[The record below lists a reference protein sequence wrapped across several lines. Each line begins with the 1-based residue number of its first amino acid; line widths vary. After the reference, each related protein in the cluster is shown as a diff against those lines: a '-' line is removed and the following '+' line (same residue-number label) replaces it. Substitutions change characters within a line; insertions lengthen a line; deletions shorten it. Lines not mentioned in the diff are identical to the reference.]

1 MRHSLFRS
9 RRIHAHLRRP
19 KHLIGFLLI
28 WLPALAPLAFAQRS
42 ALAASRPNIVIFL
55 ADDMGYSDLGC
66 YGGEIQTPNLD
77 GLAREGLRFTTFYN
91 TARCWPSRAA
101 LLTGYYAQAVRRDTV
116 PGVKSGAS
124 GIRPAW
130 APLLPVFLKPLG
142 YRTYHSG
149 KWHVDGLPLQNGFDH
164 SYSLNDHDRHFSPR
178 LHTEDDRPLP
188 AVTPD
193 SGYYS
198 TTTIADYAIKWL
210 KEHAEQH
217 ASEPFFE
224 YVAFTSPHFPLQ
236 APAADI
242 AKYHGRYRA
251 GWDAMREQR
260 WERMQKLG
268 IGGANLSTTERDLGP
283 PYAFPQAIKKLGPDE
298 VNLPLVWT
306 DLSESQQKFQSA
318 KMEIHA
324 AMVDR
329 MDQEIGRVLQQLRAM
344 GAIDNTLILFLSD
357 NGASAEMMVRG
368 NGHDPAAPPGSAA
381 TFLSIGPGWSTM
393 CNTPFRRHK
402 TWVHEGGISTPL
414 IVHWPAG
421 IAAKGELRATPAHIV
436 DLLPTILELAG
447 GKKSETI
454 DGQLVPPA
462 PGISIAPL
470 FAKDGAIH
478 RDTLWWLHEGN
489 RALRAGDWKIVAAG
503 KDSPWELYNIAT
515 DRSESENLA
524 ERMPEKVKELAAMW
538 EKQRDEYFELARKEA
553 AQTP

>member
-1 MRHSLFRS
+1 MRSPTLHYNNTTGHLP
-9 RRIHAHLRRP
+9 RR
-19 KHLIGFLLI
+19 GGTVVVFLVG
-28 WLPALAPLAFAQRS
+28 
-42 ALAASRPNIVIFL
+42 LAAALLTYAPCSVVAAPRPNIVIFL

-66 YGGEIQTPNLD
+66 YGGEIQTPILD
-77 GLAREGLRFTTFYN
+77 GLARDGLRFTQFYN

-188 AVTPD
+188 GVARD

-198 TTTIADYAIKWL
+198 TTAIADYAIKWL
-210 KEHAEQH
+210 KEHAREH
-217 ASEPFFE
+217 ADEPFFE
-224 YVAFTSPHFPLQ
+224 FVAFTSPHFPVQ
-236 APAADI
+236 APAEDI
-242 AKYHGRYRA
+242 AKYRDRYRA

-260 WERMQKLG
+260 WQRMQKLG
-268 IGGANLSTTERDLGP
+268 IGGANLSATERDLGP
-283 PYAFPQAIKKLGPDE
+283 PYAFPEAINKLGPNE
-298 VNLPLVWT
+298 VNVPLVWT
-306 DLSESQQKFQSA
+306 DLSESQQEFQSA
-318 KMEIHA
+318 KMAIHA

-368 NGHDPAAPPGSAA
+368 DGHDPSAPPGSAA

-421 IAAKGELRATPAHIV
+421 IAAHGELRTTPAHIV

-447 GKKSETI
+447 GKKFETI
-454 DGQLVPPA
+454 DGQPVPPA
-462 PGISIAPL
+462 PGMSIVPL
-470 FAKDGAIH
+470 FTKDGTIH
-478 RDTLWWLHEGN
+478 HETLWWLHEGN

-503 KDSPWELYNIAT
+503 KDSPWELYNLSA
-515 DRSESENLA
+515 DRSESKNLA

-538 EKQRDEYFELARKEA
+538 EKQRDDYFELARRDV
-553 AQTP
+553 P